1 MCVSLLLTKT
11 HLVLEEKDATEK
23 AEEIGGEQRQVNGG
37 GAGRLHHAGHEAV
50 QRHHAEDVDGKQKDY
65 KHTTF
70 ELSRDRLSIL
80 LRIPS
85 SEM

>member
-1 MCVSLLLTKT
+1 MCVSLLLFTKT

-50 QRHHAEDVDGKQKDY
+50 QHHHAEDVDGKQKDY
-65 KHTTF
+65 KTQ
-70 ELSRDRLSIL
+70 RLG
-80 LRIPS
+80 
-85 SEM
+85 